1 MGADG
6 PSTSQVVRYGP
17 WCVRSDIAL
26 HGLPQAST
34 RDEADVIVL
43 RGQVAVPGDADESC
57 WDDGTED
64 AAPTLLVFRRG
75 SSHVV
80 QFPAEGV
87 LVSIDAH
94 TPRRITY
101 DARAMTQGTDLG
113 HVLVDQVLPRCLAA
127 WSDHL
132 VMHAAGVQK
141 DGYAWL
147 VAGPSGRGKTTLAL
161 DLAERGWTLLGDDAV
176 ALSPDARGVRVQR
189 LRGGTRAYGSA
200 WSKSWRPHAHDEDE
214 PVAHLSGVITLLP
227 RSEGALHVER
237 LRGVEAAMAL
247 VGSAFR
253 LDPADPSR
261 PAGELEVVQHAPP
274 AGVYAVAVPHGQDGR
289 DELVAWLESAAARA
303 READVA

>member
-1 MGADG
+1 MAADA
-6 PSTSQVVRYGP
+6 PPQTFCYGP
-17 WCVRSDIAL
+17 CSVRSDLAL
-26 HGLPQAST
+26 HGLHVRERQGEPSVVVAAGRVPLPAAS
-34 RDEADVIVL
+34 DEPCWHD
-43 RGQVAVPGDADESC
+43 GDDEL
-57 WDDGTED
+57 
-64 AAPTLLVFRRG
+64 APTLLVFRRG
-75 SSHVV
+75 SLHVV

-87 LVSIDAH
+87 MVSIDSRA
-94 TPRRITY
+94 PRRITY
-101 DARAMTQGTDLG
+101 DAHAMTPGTDLG

-127 WSDHL
+127 WTDHL
-132 VMHAAGVQK
+132 VLHAAGVQK

-176 ALSPDARGVRVQR
+176 ALSPDAHGVRVQR
-189 LRGGTRAYGSA
+189 LRGGTRAFGSA
-200 WSKSWRPHAHDEDE
+200 WSKSWRPHVHDDDE

-227 RSEGALHVER
+227 RSDGTLHVER

-253 LDPADPSR
+253 LDPGDPSR
-261 PAGELEVVQHAPP
+261 PASELEVVQHAPP
-274 AGVYAVAVPHGQDGR
+274 AGVYAVAVPEGQDGR